1 MIEINFSQKELETL
15 IQSLRER
22 ESIMYNQ
29 SLIYRNQGNK
39 PAQMDC
45 IEEMRIARELRER
58 LEEAARTYQDR
69 ERARAKEEAR
79 DYVEWMEEMERDRRN
94 GAGTD

>member
-1 MIEINFSQKELETL
+1 MIEINFSEKELETL

-39 PAQMDC
+39 LAQMDC
-45 IEEMRIARELRER
+45 IEEMRIAQHLRER
-58 LEEAARTYQDR
+58 LQEF
-69 ERARAKEEAR
+69 K
-79 DYVEWMEEMERDRRN
+79 N
-94 GAGTD
+94 K

>member
-1 MIEINFSQKELETL
+1 MITIDLSNKELETL

-39 PAQMDC
+39 LAQMDC
-45 IEEMRIARELRER
+45 IQEWRIAQHLRER
-58 LEEAARTYQDR
+58 LESLAQ
-69 ERARAKEEAR
+69 
-79 DYVEWMEEMERDRRN
+79 
-94 GAGTD
+94 

>member
-1 MIEINFSQKELETL
+1 MIEINFSEKELETL

-39 PAQMDC
+39 LAQMDC
-45 IEEMRIARELRER
+45 IEEMRIAQHLRER
-58 LEEAARTYQDR
+58 LQDLAR
-69 ERARAKEEAR
+69 
-79 DYVEWMEEMERDRRN
+79 
-94 GAGTD
+94 

>member
-1 MIEINFSQKELETL
+1 MIEINFSEKELETL

-39 PAQMDC
+39 LAQMDY
-45 IEEMRIARELRER
+45 IEEMRIAQHLRER
-58 LEEAARTYQDR
+58 LQEI
-69 ERARAKEEAR
+69 K
-79 DYVEWMEEMERDRRN
+79 N
-94 GAGTD
+94 K

>member
-1 MIEINFSQKELETL
+1 MKSIEFSEKELETL

-39 PAQMDC
+39 LAQMDC
-45 IEEMRIARELRER
+45 IEEMRIAQHLRER
-58 LEEAARTYQDR
+58 LQEI
-69 ERARAKEEAR
+69 K
-79 DYVEWMEEMERDRRN
+79 N
-94 GAGTD
+94 K

>member
-1 MIEINFSQKELETL
+1 MAQINFSEKELETL

-45 IEEMRIARELRER
+45 IEEMHIAQHLRER
-58 LEEAARTYQDR
+58 LEGLAR
-69 ERARAKEEAR
+69 
-79 DYVEWMEEMERDRRN
+79 N
-94 GAGTD
+94 L

>member
-1 MIEINFSQKELETL
+1 MIEINFSKKELETL

-29 SLIYRNQGNK
+29 SLIYRNQDNK

-45 IEEMRIARELRER
+45 IEEMRNAKQLRER
-58 LEEAARTYQDR
+58 LEGLAR
-69 ERARAKEEAR
+69 
-79 DYVEWMEEMERDRRN
+79 N
-94 GAGTD
+94 L

>member
-1 MIEINFSQKELETL
+1 MKSIEFSEKELDVI

-45 IEEMRIARELRER
+45 IQEWRIAQHLRER
-58 LEEAARTYQDR
+58 LE
-69 ERARAKEEAR
+69 KS
-79 DYVEWMEEMERDRRN
+79 N
-94 GAGTD
+94 K

>member
-29 SLIYRNQGNK
+29 SLIYRNQDNK
-39 PAQMDC
+39 LAQMDC
-45 IEEMRIARELRER
+45 IEEWRIAQHLRER
-58 LEEAARTYQDR
+58 LEGLAR
-69 ERARAKEEAR
+69 
-79 DYVEWMEEMERDRRN
+79 
-94 GAGTD
+94 

>member
-1 MIEINFSQKELETL
+1 MIEINFSEKELETL

-39 PAQMDC
+39 LAQMDC
-45 IEEMRIARELRER
+45 IEEMHIARDLRER
-58 LEEAARTYQDR
+58 LEGLAR
-69 ERARAKEEAR
+69 
-79 DYVEWMEEMERDRRN
+79 
-94 GAGTD
+94 

>member
-39 PAQMDC
+39 LAQTDC
-45 IEEMRIARELRER
+45 IQEWRIAQHLRER
-58 LEEAARTYQDR
+58 LEKITT
-69 ERARAKEEAR
+69 K
-79 DYVEWMEEMERDRRN
+79 
-94 GAGTD
+94 

>member
-1 MIEINFSQKELETL
+1 MEINFTKKELETL

-22 ESIMYNQ
+22 ESIMCNQ

-45 IEEMRIARELRER
+45 IEEMHIAQHLRER
-58 LEEAARTYQDR
+58 LEGLAR
-69 ERARAKEEAR
+69 
-79 DYVEWMEEMERDRRN
+79 N
-94 GAGTD
+94 L